1 MAPQSPLPPHAT
13 ATHANGLR
21 YAGLLAVALAI
32 IQTQA
37 TAAGNELGNES
48 AEMYTEAKNMLI
60 NSPAGGAVI
69 LNGVAVSDL
78 VSTHHTLRRG
88 QQTWC

>member
-1 MAPQSPLPPHAT
+1 MAPPTPPHAT
-13 ATHANGLR
+13 ATHAHRHR
-21 YAGLLAVALAI
+21 YVGLLAVALAI
-32 IQTQA
+32 QCQA
-37 TAAGNELGNES
+37 TAGNES

-78 VSTHHTLRRG
+78 VSARHTPRRG